1 MIKKMRKR
9 VQAVMLSTIM
19 VVSSI
24 PTPSVNSA
32 NVEETQGNQLQT
44 ILVDNDGKEWT
55 TLSWGGVTMTPNT
68 NWTTLDI
75 SDYYD
80 NGTITF
86 DVKNNNSGMV
96 NFALSLASH
105 EHGKEIRIRLSDTEK
120 YKNYFS
126 ADSEWKTYTLS
137 IKEIVDLFPDSG
149 FSLDNFQFI
158 YVGSVPKTTT
168 LSFRNVR
175 ISSTD
180 DERQY
185 PLWKVNQVGYLC
197 NSVKTAKI
205 SYFSKFGS
213 LNGKKWE
220 LVNADRNEI
229 VKTGILDNGI
239 IEEEFSGE
247 IVHTVRF
254 DDVTESGS
262 YFLRIPD
269 AGLDSS
275 ARSPYDI
282 SEELDLNDIASY
294 RFRISD
300 NVYDNLL
307 NDLTKYYYY
316 QRQGIEIEEK
326 YAGDFARENLHPGDI
341 AVKRWSDRDNPDAE
355 TFDVSGGWYDAG
367 DFGKYTTPG
376 AQSAEDLLLA
386 YEFYP
391 EIFDNMQMNIP
402 ETDKTNPDYIDA
414 PGILSELKWELDM
427 LLKLE
432 HNSKDGSFYV
442 AANYSDDVIYL
453 EDTLYKTSTHE
464 SDASE
469 RDLRSHLATA
479 DMSAVLA
486 HAYIVYKDIPVYEDF
501 AEQCL
506 ETALRAWEWA
516 TNPSNKKNMSIG
528 AANRTYTFSQKE
540 LDNSLYWAAGSLY
553 RALSEKGTDNSEFE
567 DYLIANKDNENVN
580 NCFNAAA
587 LSYSHGARAFLG
599 FWNYLYENDSPNSRI
614 AETFSK
620 YETWRS
626 KRMKNDTWG
635 LIMPTWGFWW
645 GSNKYVCQTVMT
657 FVLGDRILY
666 KTDEVQTD
674 VHERIRQHFDY
685 LLGSNP
691 LSFSYVSGHGENS
704 VENIFSAIYSKL
716 ARLTPYCCPSGYFT
730 EGANNHNNPHLS
742 KYVGKCYTDSDAEYT
757 TNENTIY
764 GNAAM
769 ILLTAAML
777 SENAPE
783 RIRGDVNADGEFNAA
798 DLVTLSNWLHSKPE
812 SDLADWKSGDLC
824 EDNRINIFDLSL
836 MRKELLK

>member
-1 MIKKMRKR
+1 M
-9 VQAVMLSTIM
+9 QAVMLSTIM

-44 ILVDNDGKEWT
+44 ILVDNDGKDWT

-75 SDYYD
+75 SDYYE

-96 NFALSLASH
+96 NFVLSLASH

-120 YKNYFS
+120 FKNYFS

-220 LVNADRNEI
+220 FVNADTNEI

-282 SEELDLNDIASY
+282 SEELDLNDIVSY

-300 NVYDNLL
+300 NVYDNSLMTSPSITITR
-307 NDLTKYYYY
+307 DK
-316 QRQGIEIEEK
+316 GEIEEE
-326 YAGDFARENLHPGDI
+326 YAYGFCKRKSSPWDI

-367 DFGKYTTPG
+367 DFGNIRLPVHNQPKIYF
-376 AQSAEDLLLA
+376 LH
-386 YEFYP
+386 
-391 EIFDNMQMNIP
+391 MNF
-402 ETDKTNPDYIDA
+402 
-414 PGILSELKWELDM
+414 ILK
-427 LLKLE
+427 
-432 HNSKDGSFYV
+432 
-442 AANYSDDVIYL
+442 
-453 EDTLYKTSTHE
+453 
-464 SDASE
+464 
-469 RDLRSHLATA
+469 
-479 DMSAVLA
+479 
-486 HAYIVYKDIPVYEDF
+486 
-501 AEQCL
+501 
-506 ETALRAWEWA
+506 
-516 TNPSNKKNMSIG
+516 
-528 AANRTYTFSQKE
+528 
-540 LDNSLYWAAGSLY
+540 SLIIC
-553 RALSEKGTDNSEFE
+553 R
-567 DYLIANKDNENVN
+567 
-580 NCFNAAA
+580 
-587 LSYSHGARAFLG
+587 
-599 FWNYLYENDSPNSRI
+599 
-614 AETFSK
+614 
-620 YETWRS
+620 
-626 KRMKNDTWG
+626 
-635 LIMPTWGFWW
+635 
-645 GSNKYVCQTVMT
+645 
-657 FVLGDRILY
+657 
-666 KTDEVQTD
+666 
-674 VHERIRQHFDY
+674 
-685 LLGSNP
+685 
-691 LSFSYVSGHGENS
+691 
-704 VENIFSAIYSKL
+704 
-716 ARLTPYCCPSGYFT
+716 
-730 EGANNHNNPHLS
+730 
-742 KYVGKCYTDSDAEYT
+742 
-757 TNENTIY
+757 
-764 GNAAM
+764 
-769 ILLTAAML
+769 
-777 SENAPE
+777 
-783 RIRGDVNADGEFNAA
+783 
-798 DLVTLSNWLHSKPE
+798 
-812 SDLADWKSGDLC
+812 
-824 EDNRINIFDLSL
+824 
-836 MRKELLK
+836 

>member
-1 MIKKMRKR
+1 MKNNIRNR
-9 VQAVMLSTIM
+9 VQAIVLSTAICI
-19 VVSSI
+19 SSI
-24 PTPSVNSA
+24 PAAFVNSA

-44 ILVDNDGKEWT
+44 ILIDNDGKDWT
-55 TLSWGGVTMTPNT
+55 TLSWGGATMTPNT

-75 SDYYD
+75 SDYYA
-80 NGTITF
+80 NGTLSF
-86 DVKNNNSGMV
+86 DVKNNNSGTV
-96 NFALSLASH
+96 SFALALVSH
-105 EHGKEIRIRLSDTEK
+105 EHGEEIRIRLTDTEK
-120 YKNYFS
+120 YKDCFT
-126 ADSEWKTYTLS
+126 ADEEWKTYTLP
-137 IKEIVDLFPDSG
+137 IKEIVDLFPDSE
-149 FSLDNFQFI
+149 FKLEYFQFI
-158 YVGSVPKTTT
+158 YVGGVPKTTT
-168 LSFRNVR
+168 LSFRNVK

-197 NSVKTAKI
+197 DSAKSAKI

-220 LVNADRNEI
+220 LVNTETNEI
-229 VKTGILDNGI
+229 VKTGTLDNGI
-239 IEEEFSGE
+239 AENVFSGE

-254 DDVTESGS
+254 DDVTETGT

-269 AGLDSS
+269 AMLDSS
-275 ARSPYDI
+275 ARSPYDAAI
-282 SEELDLNDIASY
+282 GLDLDVITSCT
-294 RFRISD
+294 FRISD
-300 NVYDNLL
+300 DVYDDML

-316 QRQGIEIEEK
+316 QRQGIDIEEK
-326 YAGDFARENLHPGDI
+326 YAGEFARENLHPDDI
-341 AVKRWSDRDNPDAE
+341 RVKRWSDRDNPDAE

-402 ETDKTNPDYIDA
+402 ETDKTNPGYVDA

-427 LLKLE
+427 LLSLE
-432 HNSKDGSFYV
+432 HSSKDGSFYV
-442 AANYSDDVIYL
+442 AANYSDDVIYI
-453 EDTLYKTSTHE
+453 EDTLYNTTNHE
-464 SDASE
+464 SDEAE

-486 HAYIVYKDIPVYEDF
+486 HAYIVYKNIPAYEDF

-506 ETALRAWEWA
+506 ETALRAWDWA
-516 TNPSNKKNMSIG
+516 TNPSNTKNMSIG

-553 RALSEKGTDNSEFE
+553 RALSLKRADNSEYE
-567 DYLIANKDNENVN
+567 AYLIANKDNENVN
-580 NCFNAAA
+580 NCFNSSAI
-587 LSYSHGARAFLG
+587 SYSHGSRAFLG
-599 FWNYLYENDSPNSRI
+599 FWNYLYGNDSPDSRI
-614 AETFSK
+614 SETFSQ

-626 KRMKNDTWG
+626 KRLKNDTWG

-657 FVLGDRILY
+657 FVLGDRIMY
-666 KTDEVQTD
+666 KTDEVQPD
-674 VHERIRQHFDY
+674 IRERIRCHFDY

-691 LSFSYVSGHGENS
+691 ISFSYVSGHGENS
-704 VENIFSAIYSKL
+704 VENIYSAIYSKL
-716 ARLTPYCCPSGYFT
+716 AKLTPYRCPSGYFT
-730 EGANNHNNPHLS
+730 EGTNNHDNPHLS
-742 KYVGKCYTDSDAEYT
+742 KFVGKCYVDSDSEYT

-777 SENAPE
+777 SENSPE

-798 DLVTLSNWLHSKPE
+798 DLVTLNKWISCRDGSE
-812 SDLADWKSGDLC
+812 LADWKAGDLC
-824 EDNRINIFDLSL
+824 EDGRIDIFDLCI
-836 MRKELLK
+836 MRKELVE